1 MENPKTIISITKL
14 TGVDL
19 LRKACKFTTHGQTDS
34 MMSLEKI
41 YRCEHSPM
49 RTQIFW
55 IEMLGIPTSASVH
68 LVRHKIGVDH
78 FVQTMRDDRGAN
90 HVADRNTL
98 VNHAMLINAQEVIN
112 IARKRLCMSAHP
124 KTREVVEAIKCGIAR
139 VDLYLAWAMVPECE
153 YRGGVC
159 HELKS
164 CGRY

>member
-1 MENPKTIISITKL
+1 MRVHIEKL
-14 TGVDL
+14 TTVEL
-19 LRKACKFTTHGQTDS
+19 ARKACSFTTHGQIDS
-34 MMSLEKI
+34 VMTLDKI

-55 IEMLGIPTSASVH
+55 IEMRGIPSFVSTH
-68 LVRHKIGVDH
+68 LVRHKIGVES

-90 HVADRNTL
+90 EVANRLTE
-98 VNHAMLINAQEVIN
+98 VNHAMLINAQAVISM
-112 IARKRLCMSAHP
+112 ARKRLCFKAH
-124 KTREVVEAIKCGIAR
+124 KETRLLMEAVKCGIVR

>member
-1 MENPKTIISITKL
+1 MRVHIEKL
-14 TGVDL
+14 TTVEL
-19 LRKACKFTTHGQTDS
+19 ARKACSFTTHGQIDS
-34 MMSLEKI
+34 VMTLDKI

-68 LVRHKIGVDH
+68 LVRHKIGVEH

-124 KTREVVEAIKCGIAR
+124 KTREVVEAIKRIMEH
-139 VDLYLAWAMVPECE
+139 VDRDLALATVPECE

>member
-1 MENPKTIISITKL
+1 MIINITKL

-19 LRKACKFTTHGQTDS
+19 LRTACKFTTHGQTDS
-34 MMSLEKI
+34 TMILEKI

-55 IEMLGIPTSASVH
+55 IEMLGIPSFVSTH
-68 LVRHKIGVDH
+68 LVRHKIGVES
-78 FVQTMRDDRGAN
+78 FVQTMRDDRGAD
-90 HVADRNTL
+90 HVADRNTP

-124 KTREVVEAIKCGIAR
+124 KTRGVVEAIKCGIVR

>member
-1 MENPKTIISITKL
+1 MVRVHIEKL
-14 TGVDL
+14 TTVEL
-19 LRKACKFTTHGQTDS
+19 ARKACSFTTHGQIDS
-34 MMSLEKI
+34 VMTLDKI

-55 IEMLGIPTSASVH
+55 IEMRGIPSFVSTH
-68 LVRHKIGVDH
+68 LVRHKIGVES

-90 HVADRNTL
+90 EVANRLTE
-98 VNHAMLINAQEVIN
+98 VNHAMLINAQAVISM
-112 IARKRLCMSAHP
+112 ARKRLCFKAH
-124 KTREVVEAIKCGIAR
+124 KETRLLMEAIKEIMER
-139 VDLYLAWAMVPECE
+139 VDRDLALALVPECE